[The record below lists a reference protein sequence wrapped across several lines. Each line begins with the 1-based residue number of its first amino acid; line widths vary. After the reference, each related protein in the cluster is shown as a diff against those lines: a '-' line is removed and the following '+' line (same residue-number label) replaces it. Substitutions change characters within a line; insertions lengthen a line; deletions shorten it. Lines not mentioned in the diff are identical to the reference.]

1 MFYKILEKYSQIKVD
16 HFAKQDYEN
25 KNLVE
30 FEEDI
35 IKDFLELYDK
45 DIKKIHSNE
54 EMIEKDLQIL
64 HRENEKFQNITNQ
77 TIVLYDEFMEYLKV
91 KIIDY

>member
-1 MFYKILEKYSQIKVD
+1 
-16 HFAKQDYEN
+16 
-25 KNLVE
+25 
-30 FEEDI
+30 
-35 IKDFLELYDK
+35 
-45 DIKKIHSNE
+45 
-54 EMIEKDLQIL
+54 MIEKDLQIL